1 MREAAAAVICDEQH
15 VFNAHAALARDVD
28 ARLVGDD
35 HARLTD
41 GLIGLIEARPL
52 VNLEAYAV
60 AEAVTV
66 SNNLQLKVSGNPST
80 RVGLNYI
87 RQQYL
92 DLSGIPIG
100 IRRTDTEY
108 CVTLP
113 LL

>member
-60 AEAVTV
+60 AEAVTE
-66 SNNLQLKVSGNPST
+66 
-80 RVGLNYI
+80 RVRVRGLDDVA
-87 RQQYL
+87 R
-92 DLSGIPIG
+92 DLIHIAAAHARACAVDNG
-100 IRRTDTEY
+100 EL
-108 CVTLP
+108 CF
-113 LL
+113 

>member
-60 AEAVTV
+60 AEAVTE
-66 SNNLQLKVSGNPST
+66 
-80 RVGLNYI
+80 RVRVRGLDDVA
-87 RQQYL
+87 R
-92 DLSGIPIG
+92 DLIHIAAAHARVYAVDNG
-100 IRRTDTEY
+100 EL
-108 CVTLP
+108 CF
-113 LL
+113 

>member
-60 AEAVTV
+60 AEAVTE
-66 SNNLQLKVSGNPST
+66 
-80 RVGLNYI
+80 RVRVRSCAFKTVL
-87 RQQYL
+87 
-92 DLSGIPIG
+92 
-100 IRRTDTEY
+100 
-108 CVTLP
+108 
-113 LL
+113 

>member
-60 AEAVTV
+60 AEAVTERV
-66 SNNLQLKVSGNPST
+66 RVRGLDDVARDLIHIAAAHAGRAPSIT
-80 RVGLNYI
+80 ASCAFKTVL
-87 RQQYL
+87 
-92 DLSGIPIG
+92 
-100 IRRTDTEY
+100 
-108 CVTLP
+108 
-113 LL
+113 